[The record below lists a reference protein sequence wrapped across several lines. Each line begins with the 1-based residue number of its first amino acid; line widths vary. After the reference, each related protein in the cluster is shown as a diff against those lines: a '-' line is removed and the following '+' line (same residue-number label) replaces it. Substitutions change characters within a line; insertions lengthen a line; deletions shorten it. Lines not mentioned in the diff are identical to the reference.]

1 MKMRN
6 FGILCPEVVTLKK
19 NVLLMSFI
27 GSEAQPA
34 PKLKDV
40 NLNEEQLKDAYQQ
53 IIQVN
58 N

>member
-1 MKMRN
+1 
-6 FGILCPEVVTLKK
+6 
-19 NVLLMSFI
+19 MSFI